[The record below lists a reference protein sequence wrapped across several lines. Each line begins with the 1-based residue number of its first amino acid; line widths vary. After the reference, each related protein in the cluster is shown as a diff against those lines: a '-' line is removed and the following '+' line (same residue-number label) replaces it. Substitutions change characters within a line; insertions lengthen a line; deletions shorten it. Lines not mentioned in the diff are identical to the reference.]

1 MKMLYETQLEVNY
14 QLREQIVTLK
24 EKLGKLSGDPSD
36 IQGTIEV
43 YMELS
48 TRYLVKLLRK
58 LLQEKRRLENQVKYY
73 SVKAEQEERAYKKVK
88 DERQKYLNS
97 LFQVSHLHEIPRRQH
112 MDEFHRRKEIPVEIG
127 RYNTA
132 NQKIG
137 NAKRESAK
145 QSRTGVLKLQ
155 PAGHMRPAENIY
167 PARRV
172 FLPPLPVLLSSRLV
186 PGPQC
191 ACVECLRDS
200 ELASCLKSLRTSGV
214 EDQTVFQNSIHDSR
228 IGWVSISSP
237 FSFVIFTL

>member
-1 MKMLYETQLEVNY
+1 MGDNFEGMSIEQLKLELLEEIRKKDLVKLSINELTRKIVKQKANFIKNIEWKMLYETQLEVNY

-73 SVKAEQEERAYKKVK
+73 SVKAEQEERAYKKVE
-88 DERQKYLNS
+88 DECQKYLNS
-97 LFQVSHLHEIPRRQH
+97 LFQVSHLYEIPRRQH
-112 MDEFHRRKEIPVEIG
+112 MDEFHRRKEISVEMG

-145 QSRTGVLKLQ
+145 QSRRSNCLPKLN
-155 PAGHMRPAENIY
+155 P
-167 PARRV
+167 
-172 FLPPLPVLLSSRLV
+172 
-186 PGPQC
+186 
-191 ACVECLRDS
+191 
-200 ELASCLKSLRTSGV
+200 
-214 EDQTVFQNSIHDSR
+214 
-228 IGWVSISSP
+228 
-237 FSFVIFTL
+237 

>member
-1 MKMLYETQLEVNY
+1 DTMGDNFEGMSIEQLELELLEEIHKKDLVKLSINQLTCKIAEQKANFIKNIEWKMLYETQLEVNY

-48 TRYLVKLLRK
+48 MRYLVKLLRK

-73 SVKAEQEERAYKKVK
+73 SVKAEQEERAYKKVE
-88 DERQKYLNS
+88 DECQKYLNS
-97 LFQVSHLHEIPRRQH
+97 LFQVSHLYKIPRRQH
-112 MDEFHRRKEIPVEIG
+112 MDEFHRRKEIPVEMG

-145 QSRTGVLKLQ
+145 QSRRSNCLPKLN
-155 PAGHMRPAENIY
+155 P
-167 PARRV
+167 
-172 FLPPLPVLLSSRLV
+172 
-186 PGPQC
+186 
-191 ACVECLRDS
+191 
-200 ELASCLKSLRTSGV
+200 
-214 EDQTVFQNSIHDSR
+214 
-228 IGWVSISSP
+228 
-237 FSFVIFTL
+237 